1 MTRDPDPTA
10 ESQPRPEGSS
20 SEAAPA
26 PLLRVISPNATPEE
40 IAALVTVFAALGG
53 GEPAPVRR
61 TTPEWQSPHRTV
73 RRTLPHGPGGWR
85 SSGLPR

>member
-1 MTRDPDPTA
+1 MTRDAGPQAESGQDPT
-10 ESQPRPEGSS
+10 GGS
-20 SEAAPA
+20 SEATPT

-40 IAALVTVFAALGG
+40 IAALVTVLAALGG
-53 GEPAPVRR
+53 DEPAPERR
-61 TTPEWQSPHRTV
+61 TPPEWQSPSRTV